1 MPHTI
6 GQSVLVLVDE
16 ANFAGSARSFGRKA
30 DWLILRDY
38 LANPEEQRSL
48 IEMVGYV
55 GLPPETTDEF
65 KRKRASKMSFVTWLR
80 TNGFLVVLKEG
91 RPTEPGKYSANVDVM
106 MGIDGLDL
114 ARRLNPD
121 IVVLVTGDHEFAH
134 LAEVLR
140 RSGIRVEIA
149 SVNANLGAQLRA
161 AANAVIDLEPVI
173 NQMPPLNTNGHAEAE
188 AAVIGSLDNL

>member
-16 ANFAGSARSFGRKA
+16 ANFAGSTRSFGRKA